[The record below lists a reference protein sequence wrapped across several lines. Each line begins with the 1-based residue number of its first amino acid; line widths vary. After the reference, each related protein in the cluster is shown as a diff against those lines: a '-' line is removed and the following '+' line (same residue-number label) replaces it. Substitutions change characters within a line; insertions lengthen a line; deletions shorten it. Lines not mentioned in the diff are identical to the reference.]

1 MTATTPSL
9 AGGGESPAQGA
20 IADRR
25 GTDSRRTFRLRGYA
39 LFLAFIAPNVIL
51 LAVFAY
57 WPVIYNGYLSLT
69 SWNLLS
75 ETKPF
80 IWFANYADMFTDPEF
95 GMVVLRTVIFSGGIV
110 IISIVLGLMVA
121 LLLDQKLRGRNLVR
135 TFSFAPH
142 IVSGAAVG
150 TIWLYIFDPS
160 YGLLRQLL
168 QVFGIGSP
176 AWMTDS
182 FWALPGLIIVY
193 VWKTAGFVA
202 VIYLAGLQGLPS
214 DLYEA
219 ARIDRAG
226 PLTMF
231 FRITLPLLSPVTFFV
246 VVTSIIGS
254 FQAFDV
260 IAVMTGGG
268 PGTATTTLSWY
279 IYEQAFQAFDAGHAG
294 AAAMIMFVLL
304 VLITTAQARFTR
316 NRVHYQ

>member
-9 AGGGESPAQGA
+9 DPAQH
-20 IADRR
+20 ADRSM
-25 GTDSRRTFRLRGYA
+25 SRRRLRRREYL

-57 WPVIYNGYLSLT
+57 WPVLYNAYLSMT

-75 ETKPF
+75 ETKPW
-80 IWFANYADMFTDPEF
+80 IWFANYVDMFTDPEF
-95 GMVVLRTVIFSGGIV
+95 GAVVWHTIVFSGGIV
-110 IISIVLGLMVA
+110 IISIILGLAVA
-121 LLLDQKLRGRNLVR
+121 ILLDQKLRGRNLVR

-160 YGLLRQLL
+160 YGLLKVLL
-168 QVFGIGSP
+168 QAVGVTSP

-182 FWALPGLIIVY
+182 AWALPGLIIVY
-193 VWKTAGFVA
+193 VWKTAGFIA
-202 VIYLAGLQGLPS
+202 VIYLAGLQGLPN

-219 ARIDRAG
+219 AKIDRAG
-226 PLTMF
+226 PITTF

-260 IAVMTGGG
+260 IAVMTEGG

-279 IYEQAFQAFDAGHAG
+279 VYEQAFQAFDAGHAG
-294 AAAMIMFVLL
+294 AGAMIMFVLL
-304 VLITTAQARFTR
+304 VLITAAQARFTR

>member
-1 MTATTPSL
+1 MTVTATTQQL
-9 AGGGESPAQGA
+9 ARPQTTE
-20 IADRR
+20 R
-25 GTDSRRTFRLRGYA
+25 GKSRRLLRRRERL
-39 LFLAFIAPNVIL
+39 LFLAFIAPNVII

-57 WPVIYNGYLSLT
+57 WPVLYNAYLSMT

-75 ETKPF
+75 ETKPWV
-80 IWFANYADMFTDPEF
+80 WFANYADMFTDPEF
-95 GMVVLRTVIFSGGIV
+95 GAVVWHTIVFSGGIV
-110 IISIVLGLMVA
+110 IISIVLGLAVA
-121 LLLDQKLRGRNLVR
+121 ILLDQKLRGRNLVR

-160 YGLLRQLL
+160 YGLLKVLL
-168 QVFGIGSP
+168 QVFGLNSP

-182 FWALPGLIIVY
+182 AWALPGLVIVY
-193 VWKTAGFVA
+193 VWKTTGFIA
-202 VIYLAGLQGLPS
+202 VIYLAGLQGLPQ

-219 ARIDRAG
+219 ARIDTAG
-226 PLTMF
+226 PVTMF

-279 IYEQAFQAFDAGHAG
+279 VYEQAFQAFDAGHAG
-294 AAAMIMFVLL
+294 AGAMIMFVLL
-304 VLITTAQARFTR
+304 VLITAAQARFTR

>member
-1 MTATTPSL
+1 MTATTQSL
-9 AGGGESPAQGA
+9 PQAQTT
-20 IADRR
+20 DRS
-25 GTDSRRTFRLRGYA
+25 TSRRKLRRREYL
-39 LFLAFIAPNVIL
+39 LFGAFIAPNVIL

-57 WPVIYNGYLSLT
+57 WPVLYNAYLSMT

-75 ETKPF
+75 ETKPWV
-80 IWFANYADMFTDPEF
+80 WFANYADMFTDPEF
-95 GMVVLRTVIFSGGIV
+95 GAVVWHTIVFSGGIV
-110 IISIVLGLMVA
+110 IISIVLGLAVA

-150 TIWLYIFDPS
+150 TIWLYLFDPS
-160 YGLLRQLL
+160 YGLLKALL
-168 QVFGIGSP
+168 QAVGLTSP

-182 FWALPGLIIVY
+182 AWALPGLIIVY
-193 VWKTAGFVA
+193 VWKTAGFIA
-202 VIYLAGLQGLPS
+202 VIYLAGLQGLPK

-219 ARIDRAG
+219 AKIDLAG
-226 PLTMF
+226 PVTTF

-279 IYEQAFQAFDAGHAG
+279 VYEQAFQAFDAGHAG
-294 AAAMIMFVLL
+294 AGAMIMFVLL
-304 VLITTAQARFTR
+304 VLITAAQSRFTR